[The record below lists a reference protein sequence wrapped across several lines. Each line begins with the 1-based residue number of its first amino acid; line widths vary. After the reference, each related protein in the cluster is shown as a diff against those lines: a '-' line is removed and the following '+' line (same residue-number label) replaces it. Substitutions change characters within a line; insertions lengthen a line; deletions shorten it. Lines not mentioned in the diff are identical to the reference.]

1 MFDWVGSDCSLNAMP
16 LAQKMSVFYLPATS
30 RPTRAKTKRKEEKDL
45 RAK

>member
-1 MFDWVGSDCSLNAMP
+1 MP
-16 LAQKMSVFYLPATS
+16 LAQMSVFYLPATC